1 MKGQLLDPLGTLCK
15 LVSLC
20 FYKVN
25 TKLSIQNHVLILQ
38 QPTQVQFLLRYCNGD
53 ARENISE
60 LYFVII
66 RVIQWYFDPKT
77 KADDNDENNEANWKI
92 ISQSNELRTLVKY
105 ACMSFEKLQK
115 TYHSGNTVLALQF
128 YINLLKDA
136 IDGDT
141 NLYEKLP
148 KISNLIIND
157 NDSLIDFEKLRNL
170 WDIRKLT
177 RICKIYE
184 SCFEVFVD
192 TNISEIERDSLI
204 DGFLKSINSFLEI
217 TDNEFQNLITNSTKG

>member
-20 FYKVN
+20 FYRVN

-38 QPTQVQFLLRYCNGD
+38 QPTQMQFILRYCNGD

-66 RVIQWYFDPKT
+66 RVIQWYFNVNINSNESII
-77 KADDNDENNEANWKI
+77 DNNDIEENWKA

-105 ACMSFEKLQK
+105 TCMSFEKLQK

-128 YINLLKDA
+128 YINLFKDA
-136 IDGDT
+136 IDGYT
-141 NLYEKLP
+141 CLNNKLP
-148 KISNLIIND
+148 KEFISE
-157 NDSLIDFEKLRNL
+157 NDSLIDFDKLRNL
-170 WDIRKLT
+170 WDIKRLN
-177 RICKIYE
+177 RICKIYD
-184 SCFEVFVD
+184 SCFDVYNDHNMAE
-192 TNISEIERDSLI
+192 NERDNLI
-204 DGFLKSINSFLEI
+204 DGYLKSINSFLEI
-217 TDNEFQNLITNSTKG
+217 TDNEFQMLVTNSTKA

>member
-20 FYKVN
+20 FHKVN
-25 TKLSIQNHVLILQ
+25 TKLSIQNHILVLQ
-38 QPTQVQFLLRYCNGD
+38 QPTQIQFILRYCNGD

-66 RVIQWYFDPKT
+66 RVIQWYFDNSVCP
-77 KADDNDENNEANWKI
+77 DQNNEPNWKI
-92 ISQSNELRTLVKY
+92 ISQSNELITLVKY
-105 ACMSFEKLQK
+105 ACISLEKLQK

-136 IDGDT
+136 VNGDI
-141 NLYEKLP
+141 NLHDKLP
-148 KISNLIIND
+148 KNANLVI
-157 NDSLIDFEKLRNL
+157 NDSLIDYEKLRNL
-170 WDIRKLT
+170 WDIKKLN

-184 SCFEVFVD
+184 SCFEVHYD
-192 TNISEIERDSLI
+192 LEMPETEKESLI
-204 DGFLKSINSFLEI
+204 EGYLKSINSFLEI
-217 TDNEFQNLITNSTKG
+217 TDNEFQVLVTNSVK

>member
-25 TKLSIQNHVLILQ
+25 TKLSIHNHVLILQ
-38 QPTQVQFLLRYCNGD
+38 QPTQMQFILRYCNGD

-66 RVIQWYFDPKT
+66 RIVKWYFDIDQSELDK
-77 KADDNDENNEANWKI
+77 DINIENEANWKA
-92 ISQSNELRTLVKY
+92 ISQSIELKTLVKY
-105 ACMSFEKLQK
+105 TCMSFEKLQK

-136 IDGDT
+136 IDGHAYL
-141 NLYEKLP
+141 NEKLP
-148 KISNLIIND
+148 KNFINEH
-157 NDSLIDFEKLRNL
+157 DSLIDFDKLRNL
-170 WDIRKLT
+170 WDIRRLN
-177 RICKIYE
+177 RICKIYD
-184 SCFEVFVD
+184 SCFEVYND
-192 TNISEIERDSLI
+192 PNITENERENLI
-204 DGFLKSINSFLEI
+204 DGYLKSINSFLEI
-217 TDNEFQNLITNSTKG
+217 TDNDFQMLVTNSTKG